1 MPVAAVVIGALV
13 VETGVAAAI
22 GTAIVGTLTTATV
35 STAVA
40 TAIGSGVVSAGLSL
54 AQGAS
59 VSDALKGA
67 VIGGVTSFVGA
78 SIASSVSSSIASA
91 ATDAGFTSIAGSIGK
106 VAGAMAGGGSQA
118 ALGSI
123 LTGKGDPIK
132 ALITGGLTAGLT
144 AGAMAG
150 VNEVTSRIPGFNDLA
165 KDYGAAGAATQRAVN
180 AGLAAGVLGKD
191 TDKAVVN
198 SVLSSMLGAG
208 KDYLKDGLKDVSST
222 LQTAYNDATR
232 TGAALDDNGKR
243 QNEIVKD
250 YTTTADDIN
259 KKHDAIQANLDK
271 YNEAKQ
277 LYDEGSGSVEEVNK
291 YAKLVND
298 AVPTYEEERAAAEEK
313 LGTLSTELD
322 TLKADIPKL
331 EQTLVQQKAVLDTSI
346 AEFQKQEEAN
356 AQQVAKVFNDTLTAK
371 NTVEQALGTPLDQT
385 QLDALVK
392 TGDVATAAKDYIDL
406 KTTDLEEAQAAAL
419 KEGYR
424 FDPND
429 PELAKQFLG
438 VKDEKETLAALQ
450 AFADARATTVQEAT
464 DLYKQTYADIYGTD
478 APIPDPTSE
487 DLLAFMPAVPVDVS
501 SIPANY
507 QNVAEDVVKG
517 RIQDTFS
524 RNLGFDNYADRTE
537 AQTALGETRPEA
549 ESWNQFKSTS
559 GVVGVEGSD
568 ITPTQFAQSSGEATA
583 LKPQADTND
592 LTQETADQQV
602 ATNEQTADQF
612 GFDTLGQTAAIPTN
626 QVAAADPFAFD
637 PNVDMVG
644 PPTPADLGVDTASI
658 ADTTSDITGAQ
669 TSPVTNPTIATTDL
683 PQLEDT
689 QLFTMPTNLMAADL
703 GVANAPVD
711 TSGVSELLNYGKDQG
726 VQTAAYQP
734 SNIMSDSENV
744 GDIGLRSLITSQQGG
759 TSGTADDT
767 GIASLTDRNLT
778 ETTKPD
784 LEATTKGT
792 ATYSALTDADP
803 TKTIGTSI
811 LDDRPDDIHGGIQ
824 TGGLYSG
831 AENEL
836 GASDTLA
843 SKYFNEPNKEAKAAE
858 DVGLTRGLGTGNDTY
873 TYAEP
878 RPTDQ
883 ILRDTGT
890 SADAD
895 KLDQFL
901 SPLRTDKTTLP
912 VSNEP
917 ARATQTNLGN
927 TMDDEELSIE
937 DLINRDRG
945 NVQNNGYVPSR
956 PEDLSMEELL
966 NRDRSN
972 VQNNGTGGVDES
984 FLNRL
989 SPADRE
995 RYLAM
1000 QSNDYQT
1007 PDYGVQD
1014 LGISQAN
1021 IDEFNQNYNPA
1032 GGFSSQWQTVGSDR
1046 IMVNDDGTGI
1056 GINTETGE
1064 QYALTPEQVS
1074 SMIKNGLL
1082 NTKQS
1087 GYVAATGGT
1096 GNTPGG
1102 TARTTGTTKTPG
1114 ANSTTDKLANALTTA
1129 LTNPKALAAIAGGAL
1144 GAASAPKGMT
1154 PMGLR
1159 SIAAG
1164 TGAQRVQTGAQG
1176 TRGKGTVNYFE
1187 KKATGGSIKG
1197 GLGYLKSAHDGME
1210 DKIDATIDN
1219 KRPAKLSGGEFVI
1232 PADVV
1237 SHLGNGNSEAGAKQL
1252 YALMERVRKARTG
1265 TADQSKQ
1272 INPKKYLPR

>member
-1 MPVAAVVIGALV
+1 MPAAAVFIGAII

-22 GTAIVGTLTTATV
+22 GTAVVGALTTATV

-78 SIASSVSSSIASA
+78 SVASSVSSSIASA

-106 VAGAMAGGGSQA
+106 VAGAMAGGGTQA
-118 ALGSI
+118 ALGSA

-222 LQTAYNDATR
+222 LQTAYNNATQ
-232 TGAALDDNGKR
+232 TGKALDDNGKR
-243 QNEIVKD
+243 QNEIVKE
-250 YTTTADDIN
+250 YQTTADDIN

-271 YNEAKQ
+271 YNKNKA
-277 LYDEGSGSVEEVNK
+277 LYDAGEIGVEEVNK
-291 YAKLVND
+291 YATLVND
-298 AVPTYEEERAAAEEK
+298 AVPTYEEERAAAETK
-313 LGTLSTELD
+313 LTTLSTELD
-322 TLKADIPKL
+322 TLKANIPKL
-331 EQTLVQQKAVLDTSI
+331 EQTLVQQKSVLDTSV
-346 AEFQKQEEAN
+346 ADFQKQEEAN
-356 AQQVAKVFNDTLTAK
+356 AQQVAKVFNDTVAAK
-371 NTVEQALGTPLDQT
+371 TSVEQALGTTLNQE

-406 KTTDLEEAQAAAL
+406 KTTDLAEAQAAAL
-419 KEGYR
+419 KEGYY

-450 AFADARATTVQEAT
+450 QFADARATTVQEAT
-464 DLYKQTYADIYGTD
+464 DLYKQTYADIYGPD
-478 APIPDPTSE
+478 AQIPEPTSE
-487 DLLAFMPAVPVDVS
+487 DLLAFMPAVPVDVA
-501 SIPANY
+501 SIPKDY

-517 RIQDTFS
+517 RIQDQFS
-524 RNLGFDNYADRTE
+524 QNLGFDNYADRTE

-549 ESWNQFKSTS
+549 DSWNQFKSTS

-568 ITPTQFAQSSGEATA
+568 ITPTQFAQNSGQATA

-592 LTQETADQQV
+592 LTQKTADQQV

-644 PPTPADLGVDTASI
+644 PPIPADLGVDTASI
-658 ADTTSDITGAQ
+658 ADATSDITGAQ
-669 TSPVTNPTIATTDL
+669 TSPVTNPTIATADL

-689 QLFTMPTNLMAADL
+689 QLSTAPNDLTAADL

-792 ATYSALTDADP
+792 ATYSALTGADP

-945 NVQNNGYVPSR
+945 NVQNNGANSGFSI
-956 PEDLSMEELL
+956 EDLI
-966 NRDRSN
+966 NRDKGN
-972 VQNNGTGGVDES
+972 VQNNGEIPLDQMSVEDLINRDRNNIQNNGGV
-984 FLNRL
+984 
-989 SPADRE
+989 PANAGVEDLIE
-995 RYLAM
+995 RDK
-1000 QSNDYQT
+1000 N
-1007 PDYGVQD
+1007 
-1014 LGISQAN
+1014 N
-1021 IDEFNQNYNPA
+1021 IQNNGA
-1032 GGFSSQWQTVGSDR
+1032 ASGDGFTSGWQTVGTNR
-1046 IMVNDDGTGI
+1046 VFIHDDGTASVLDP
-1056 GINTETGE
+1056 TTGE
-1064 QYALTPEQVS
+1064 SSYLTKEQVDAL
-1074 SMIKNGLL
+1074 IANGTL
-1082 NTKQS
+1082 NSAKS

-1102 TARTTGTTKTPG
+1102 SAPASTTKTTG

-1144 GAASAPKGMT
+1144 GAASGAKGIT

-1164 TGAQRVQTGAQG
+1164 TGGQRVQTGAQG
-1176 TRGKGTVNYFE
+1176 TRGHGTVNYFE
-1187 KKATGGSIKG
+1187 KKAAGGSING

-1210 DKIDATIDN
+1210 DKINATIDN

-1265 TADQSKQ
+1265 TADQGKQ

>member
-1 MPVAAVVIGALV
+1 MPAAAVFIGAII

-22 GTAIVGTLTTATV
+22 GTAVVGALTTATV

-78 SIASSVSSSIASA
+78 SVASSVSSSIASA

-106 VAGAMAGGGSQA
+106 VAGAMAGGGTQA
-118 ALGSI
+118 ALGSA

-222 LQTAYNDATR
+222 LQTAYNNATQ
-232 TGAALDDNGKR
+232 TGKALDDNGKR
-243 QNEIVKD
+243 QNEIVQE

-259 KKHDAIQANLDK
+259 KKREVIQANLDK
-271 YNEAKQ
+271 YNELKAG
-277 LYDEGSGSVEEVNK
+277 YDRGEVAVEEVNK
-291 YAKLVND
+291 YANLVND
-298 AVPTYEEERAAAEEK
+298 AIPGYEDARATAETK
-313 LGTLSTELD
+313 LATLSTELD
-322 TLKADIPKL
+322 GLKTQLPTLEK
-331 EQTLVQQKAVLDTSI
+331 TLLAQKATLDTSI
-346 AEFQKQEEAN
+346 ADFQKQEEAN
-356 AQQVAKVFNDTLTAK
+356 AQQVAKVFNDTVAAK
-371 NTVEQALGTPLDQT
+371 TSVEQALGIPLDQT

-517 RIQDTFS
+517 RIQDQFS
-524 RNLGFDNYADRTE
+524 QNLGFDNYADRTE

-549 ESWNQFKSTS
+549 DSWNQFKSTS

-568 ITPTQFAQSSGEATA
+568 ITPTQFAQNSGQATA
-583 LKPQADTND
+583 LKQQADAND

-626 QVAAADPFAFD
+626 QVAATDPFAFD

-658 ADTTSDITGAQ
+658 ADTTSDITDAQ

-683 PQLEDT
+683 PQLEGT
-689 QLFTMPTNLMAADL
+689 QLSTAPNDLMAADL

-726 VQTAAYQP
+726 VQTASYQP

-836 GASDTLA
+836 GASDTLTA
-843 SKYFNEPNKEAKAAE
+843 KYFNEPNKEAKAAE

-945 NVQNNGYVPSR
+945 NVQNNGANSGFSI
-956 PEDLSMEELL
+956 EDLI
-966 NRDRSN
+966 NRDKGN
-972 VQNNGTGGVDES
+972 VQNNGEIPLDQMSVEDLINRDRNNVQNNGGV
-984 FLNRL
+984 
-989 SPADRE
+989 PANAGVEDLIE
-995 RYLAM
+995 RDK
-1000 QSNDYQT
+1000 N
-1007 PDYGVQD
+1007 
-1014 LGISQAN
+1014 N
-1021 IDEFNQNYNPA
+1021 IQNNGA
-1032 GGFSSQWQTVGSDR
+1032 ASGDGFTSGWQTVGTNR
-1046 IMVNDDGTGI
+1046 VFIHDDGTASVLDP
-1056 GINTETGE
+1056 TTGE
-1064 QYALTPEQVS
+1064 SSYLTVEQVNAL
-1074 SMIKNGLL
+1074 IKNGML
-1082 NTKQS
+1082 NSAQS

-1102 TARTTGTTKTPG
+1102 SAPAGTNKTTG

-1164 TGAQRVQTGAQG
+1164 TGGQRVQTGAQG

-1265 TADQSKQ
+1265 TADQGKQ

>member
-250 YTTTADDIN
+250 YTATADDIN

-298 AVPTYEEERAAAEEK
+298 AVPTYEEERATAETK
-313 LGTLSTELD
+313 LATLSTELD

-549 ESWNQFKSTS
+549 DSWNQFKGTS

-568 ITPTQFAQSSGEATA
+568 ITPVQFAQNTGQAASFV
-583 LKPQADTND
+583 PQADAND
-592 LTQETADQQV
+592 LTQEATDQQ
-602 ATNEQTADQF
+602 AQLPADQF

-637 PNVDMVG
+637 PNVDFVG

-689 QLFTMPTNLMAADL
+689 QLSTMPTNLMAADL

-927 TMDDEELSIE
+927 NMDDYDEVGFEN
-937 DLINRDRG
+937 LINQITAA
-945 NVQNNGYVPSR
+945 NASR
-956 PEDLSMEELL
+956 SDSDPEL
-966 NRDRSN
+966 
-972 VQNNGTGGVDES
+972 NGTINTGVDES
-984 FLNRL
+984 FLGRL
-989 SPADRE
+989 SPADQE

-1000 QSNDYQT
+1000 QDPNYKV
-1007 PDYGVQD
+1007 PDYGIQD

-1032 GGFSSQWQTVGSDR
+1032 GGFSSGYQTVGTNR
-1046 IMVNDDGTGI
+1046 VFIQEDGTASVLDP
-1056 GINTETGE
+1056 TTGE
-1064 QYALTPEQVS
+1064 SSYLTKEQVDAL
-1074 SMIKNGLL
+1074 IANGTL
-1082 NTKQS
+1082 NSAKS

-1102 TARTTGTTKTPG
+1102 TARTTGATKTTG

-1164 TGAQRVQTGAQG
+1164 TGGQRVQTGAQG

-1210 DKIDATIDN
+1210 DKINATIDN

-1265 TADQSKQ
+1265 TADQGKQ